1 MNKKVRFRMIEL
13 DKRKIEMLIQGMTE
27 DIKFIDEIK
36 QEEGKLSADN
46 KLRRK
51 ILSEMMID
59 FKQAGLE
66 WEETSDGVIEV
77 NIDGQQIV
85 RMKVVD

>member
-1 MNKKVRFRMIEL
+1 MNKKIRFRTIEL
-13 DKRKIEMLIQGMTE
+13 YKKEIEMLIQGMTE
-27 DIKFIDEIK
+27 DIRFIDEIE

-51 ILSEMMID
+51 ILSEMMIK
-59 FKQAGLE
+59 FKKAGLE
-66 WEETSDGVIEV
+66 WEETSDGIIEV